1 MDIHHKP
8 FLFTG
13 RLLLLCVVIVLAS
26 FALYLSLSLWAGKGE
41 PLLPLDDVYIHFQ
54 YARQLAFGQPNVYNP
69 GQPPSSGATSFI
81 YPVFLA
87 IGYLLGF
94 QEMWLGLWALLLGAF
109 AQMLVLVAIL
119 RWAMSWSLSSAWTAL
134 LLLLDRLGVSGTV
147 LWTAFTGFAAV
158 AAVAFFAAWSV
169 LSNIFCAL
177 LIFTTRP
184 FGLRDHVELLESGD
198 KPGLGGEVMDINLIY
213 TTLKETVTAEQE
225 PTYLRVP
232 NSLFFQRA
240 TRLRTTEA
248 VVRSLLD

>member
-1 MDIHHKP
+1 MRKLND
-8 FLFTG
+8 FLPTWAHPWIEFITIG
-13 RLLLLCVVIVLAS
+13 LQAALILLL
-26 FALYLSLSLWAGKGE
+26 
-41 PLLPLDDVYIHFQ
+41 
-54 YARQLAFGQPNVYNP
+54 
-69 GQPPSSGATSFI
+69 
-81 YPVFLA
+81 
-87 IGYLLGF
+87 
-94 QEMWLGLWALLLGAF
+94 ALLLRALLHRFINRLGQDKHLPLEIVVGSRRVVSFVILGA
-109 AQMLVLVAIL
+109 
-119 RWAMSWSLSSAWTAL
+119 AL

-213 TTLKETVTAEQE
+213 TTLKETVTAGQE